1 MDEVM
6 RSFNRVRND
15 GLAERFYEIF
25 LEADPRLKPLFKN
38 TDFKRQRDLLIHAI
52 VMLIEYADG
61 KPLGEMAIRRLG
73 ELHSRRKMNVTPDLY
88 PIWVDAM
95 VGALA
100 ELDSEF
106 SPDLE
111 QQWRNVMQKGI
122 AVMVQMN

>member
-1 MDEVM
+1 MSEVT

-25 LEADPRLKPLFKN
+25 LEADPRIRPMFKN

-88 PIWVDAM
+88 PIWADAM
-95 VGALA
+95 IDALA
-100 ELDSEF
+100 QLDPEF

-111 QQWRNVMQKGI
+111 QKWRNVMQKGI
-122 AVMVQMN
+122 AMMVRMN

>member
-1 MDEVM
+1 MSEVT

-15 GLAERFYEIF
+15 GLAERFYEIL
-25 LEADPRLKPLFKN
+25 LEADPRIRPLFNN

-88 PIWVDAM
+88 PIWADAM
-95 VGALA
+95 IDALA
-100 ELDSEF
+100 QLDPEF
-106 SPDLE
+106 SPDLG
-111 QQWRNVMQKGI
+111 QKWRNVMQKGI
-122 AVMVQMN
+122 AVMLQMN

>member
-25 LEADPRLKPLFKN
+25 LEADPRIRPLFKN

-88 PIWVDAM
+88 PIWADAM
-95 VGALA
+95 IDALA
-100 ELDSEF
+100 QLDPEF

-111 QQWRNVMQKGI
+111 QKWRNVMQKGI
-122 AVMVQMN
+122 AVMVRMN